1 MGGIEGEYEIP
12 FFRLGKS
19 VIRSFSAFSH
29 FEWFPIDR
37 AADSKLAGPV
47 YFSEVSEVY
56 PGVQQK
62 DFTAALRSLQ
72 AADML

>member
-19 VIRSFSAFSH
+19 VIRSFSGFSH
-29 FEWFPIDR
+29 FEWFRIDR
-37 AADSKLAGPV
+37 AAASILAEPV